1 MKSKSNYSKV
11 IEIILI
17 NKEMFCKKLRFES
30 AVSNQNCLG
39 DKPTLPQPG
48 TGK

>member
-17 NKEMFCKKLRFES
+17 NKVLFFKKLGTKEAF
-30 AVSNQNCLG
+30 
-39 DKPTLPQPG
+39 KPGIALVT
-48 TGK
+48 K